1 MALKNKII
9 IVLMLA
15 ASGFF
20 LYQGFSLLF
29 EAEQRP
35 KSETEQNRG

>member
-9 IVLMLA
+9 ILLMLA

-29 EAEQRP
+29 YADKTHKEGALVE
-35 KSETEQNRG
+35 